1 MIFFRRCIN
10 LLYQRRIHGGREAFP
25 YSQSALGKALKTS
38 LFGSLLNQRPPKIM
52 LCHPKAPLFWVSD
65 QKLQMYHLRSHIL
78 EFLIENDKFVSKMH
92 FFFLFF
98 FYKFQYKFMKK
109 IQFAWNFVTKRPFFC
124 VQFPLLTQRS
134 LFFLIFASPNAPLI
148 H

>member
-1 MIFFRRCIN
+1 
-10 LLYQRRIHGGREAFP
+10 
-25 YSQSALGKALKTS
+25 
-38 LFGSLLNQRPPKIM
+38 M

-78 EFLIENDKFVSKMH
+78 EFLMENDICFKNA
-92 FFFLFF
+92 FFFLF

-109 IQFAWNFVTKRPFFC
+109 KYNLLGILSRKDPFFG

-134 LFFLIFASPNAPLI
+134 LFFGGRSFLPHENAPLRGYCTPGPKFRRLCAFSQKI
-148 H
+148 KQLRTKYPMDLARNVPRNSKITVLLQ